1 MGDSY
6 ISYREENGSINISE
20 DVISGIVR
28 TAVLD
33 VEGVSGMSTTAGA
46 ELAELI
52 GLKTLPKGVKVHFEG
67 QKIIIDAIITVVY
80 GNNVVNVAKNVQ
92 TAVRSVIQASTG
104 FEDAEV
110 NVHVSGIS
118 FDRSPLTG
126 KGNRHDDKNDCEADC
141 RTDSLL
147 HGVGFRRAGGC
158 DGAVLL
164 GRAL

>member
-28 TAVLD
+28 AAVLD

-67 QKIIIDAIITVVY
+67 QKIIVDVIITVVY

-92 TAVRSVIQASTG
+92 AAVKSVIQASTG

-118 FDRSPLTG
+118 FDR
-126 KGNRHDDKNDCEADC
+126 
-141 RTDSLL
+141 
-147 HGVGFRRAGGC
+147 
-158 DGAVLL
+158 
-164 GRAL
+164 

>member
-67 QKIIIDAIITVVY
+67 QKIIVDAIITVGY
-80 GNNVVNVAKNVQ
+80 NVVNVAKNVQ
-92 TAVRSVIQASTG
+92 TAVKSVIQASTG

-110 NVHVSGIS
+110 NVHVCGIS
-118 FDRSPLTG
+118 FDR
-126 KGNRHDDKNDCEADC
+126 
-141 RTDSLL
+141 
-147 HGVGFRRAGGC
+147 
-158 DGAVLL
+158 
-164 GRAL
+164 

>member
-33 VEGVSGMSTTAGA
+33 VEGVSGMSTTARA

-52 GLKTLPKGVKVHFEG
+52 GLKPLPKGVKVHFEG
-67 QKIIIDAIITVVY
+67 QKIIVDAIITVVY

-92 TAVRSVIQASTG
+92 TAIRSVLQASTG

-118 FDRSPLTG
+118 FDR
-126 KGNRHDDKNDCEADC
+126 
-141 RTDSLL
+141 
-147 HGVGFRRAGGC
+147 
-158 DGAVLL
+158 
-164 GRAL
+164 

>member
-67 QKIIIDAIITVVY
+67 QKIIVDVIITVTY
-80 GNNVVNVAKNVQ
+80 GNNVVNVAKKVQ
-92 TAVRSVIQASTG
+92 TAVKTVLQASTG

-118 FDRSPLTG
+118 FDR
-126 KGNRHDDKNDCEADC
+126 
-141 RTDSLL
+141 
-147 HGVGFRRAGGC
+147 
-158 DGAVLL
+158 
-164 GRAL
+164 

>member
-46 ELAELI
+46 ELI

-67 QKIIIDAIITVVY
+67 QKIIVDAIITVGY

-92 TAVRSVIQASTG
+92 TAVKSVIQASTG

-110 NVHVSGIS
+110 NVHVCGIS
-118 FDRSPLTG
+118 FDR
-126 KGNRHDDKNDCEADC
+126 
-141 RTDSLL
+141 
-147 HGVGFRRAGGC
+147 
-158 DGAVLL
+158 
-164 GRAL
+164 

>member
-28 TAVLD
+28 TAALD

-67 QKIIIDAIITVVY
+67 QKIIVDVIITVV
-80 GNNVVNVAKNVQ
+80 VQ
-92 TAVRSVIQASTG
+92 ALVKSVIQASTG

-118 FDRSPLTG
+118 FDR
-126 KGNRHDDKNDCEADC
+126 
-141 RTDSLL
+141 
-147 HGVGFRRAGGC
+147 
-158 DGAVLL
+158 
-164 GRAL
+164 